1 MLPRLFRSTGMTPAL
16 PDAAAVHRRAAAGGK
31 ILDEEQCQALRDLE
45 SAGQRSVYLWGAVGR
60 GKSWLLEEY
69 FTLLPEH
76 SRQRVHLHTFLG
88 GLQSALADAP
98 GKAEQV
104 IAGYRTE
111 TRVLLFD
118 EFLLHDVADAHLLNR
133 WLPRA
138 LAAGVRILATSNYP
152 PQRLLPDP
160 LFHDAALPVIR
171 AIETGFHV
179 IELGGT
185 RDHRLSGPSGWVP
198 DGASGWALASAARPG
213 WITEPLGPSAAWTR
227 DETANEVEIPLGR
240 GGPGSPG
247 GRSLRARLTGD
258 GVYVV
263 EFSRLCEEPLSAR
276 DYLDLA
282 RRARRWVVT
291 GVPGVDDLGRE
302 PAQRWAHLVDVLYDE
317 RVDVIFESECSLPSG
332 EELAVRLRD
341 AERFVSRLR
350 HLAERPFA

>member
-1 MLPRLFRSTGMTPAL
+1 MMPRLFRSTGMTPAL

-31 ILDEEQCQALRDLE
+31 ILDEDQCQTLRDLA
-45 SAGQRSVYLWGAVGR
+45 SAGQGSIYLWGAVGR

-69 FTLLPEH
+69 FALLPER
-76 SRQRVHLHTFLG
+76 SRQRVHLHAFLS

-104 IAGYRTE
+104 IASYRTDR
-111 TRVLLFD
+111 RVLLFD

-160 LFHDAALPVIR
+160 LFHEAALPVIR

-185 RDHRLSGPSGWVP
+185 WDHRLSAAP
-198 DGASGWALASAARPG
+198 DGVQGRAQGRAPGGAARPG
-213 WITEPLGPSAAWTR
+213 WITGPSVACTH
-227 DETANEVEIPLGR
+227 DETATEIEIPLGR
-240 GGPGSPG
+240 SGHGSPG

-258 GVYVV
+258 GVFVMA
-263 EFSRLCEEPLSAR
+263 FSRLCEEPLSAQ
-276 DYLDLA
+276 DYLGLV
-282 RRARRWVVT
+282 RRARRWIIT
-291 GVPGVDDLGRE
+291 GVPGVEALGRE
-302 PAQRWAHLVDVLYDE
+302 SAQRWAHLVDVLYDE
-317 RVDVIFESECSLPSG
+317 RVDVIFESECPLPAG

>member
-1 MLPRLFRSTGMTPAL
+1 MMPRLFRSTGMTPAL
-16 PDAAAVHRRAAAGGK
+16 PAADAVHRRAAASGK
-31 ILDEEQCQALRDLE
+31 TLDEDQCQAVRDFV
-45 SAGQRSVYLWGAVGR
+45 SAGQESIYLWGAVGR

-69 FTLLPEH
+69 FALLPDH
-76 SRQRVHLHTFLG
+76 GRQRVHLHTFLS

-104 IAGYRTE
+104 IASYRTD

-160 LFHDAALPVIR
+160 LFHEAALPVIR
-171 AIETGFHV
+171 AIESGFHV

-185 RDHRLSGPSGWVP
+185 RDHRLSAAPGGVSG
-198 DGASGWALASAARPG
+198 LAPGSTVRPG
-213 WITEPLGPSAAWTR
+213 WITGPSAACTH
-227 DETANEVEIPLGR
+227 DETAIETEIPLGR
-240 GGPGSPG
+240 SGHGSPG

-258 GVYVV
+258 GVFVV
-263 EFSRLCEEPLSAR
+263 AFSRLCEEPLSAQ
-276 DYLDLA
+276 DYLGLV
-282 RRARRWVVT
+282 RRARRWIIT
-291 GVPGVDDLGRE
+291 GVPGVEALGRE
-302 PAQRWAHLVDVLYDE
+302 SAQRWAHLVDVLYDE
-317 RVDVIFESECSLPSG
+317 RVDVIFESEGPLPSG
-332 EELAVRLRD
+332 EELAGRLRD
-341 AERFVSRLR
+341 AGRFVSRLR